1 LIKIAYFQKICE
13 EFSSGE
19 VLFVEPN
26 PTLRAVR
33 MKWGSTPIEFVE
45 SVASLIVVEPVM
57 VITAVQIK

>member
-1 LIKIAYFQKICE
+1 MIKIAYYQKIYE
-13 EFSSGE
+13 EFSSSE
-19 VLFVEPN
+19 VLLVEPN

-57 VITAVQIK
+57 VITDVQIK